1 MDQGSCESGGR
12 VNGRRERANVIFHLW
27 RCLVDV
33 GTRHRGRLKVLL
45 DERLQ
50 VEIAPAAQGCIARD
64 NHVGRPPCGL
74 ASAKCA
80 SSRRRSLPSARRLKE
95 RPEVVGGVM
104 SLCRGGGGRRGL
116 RR

>member
-1 MDQGSCESGGR
+1 M
-12 VNGRRERANVIFHLW
+12 IFHLW

-33 GTRHRGRLKVLL
+33 GTRRRGRLEVLR

-50 VEIAPAAQGCIARD
+50 VEIAPAAQGRIARD
-64 NHVGRPPCGL
+64 DHVGRLPCAGVR
-74 ASAKCA
+74 KCL
-80 SSRRRSLPSARRLKE
+80 RVGEDRCHLHVVKE
-95 RPEVVGGVM
+95 RPEVVGGVI